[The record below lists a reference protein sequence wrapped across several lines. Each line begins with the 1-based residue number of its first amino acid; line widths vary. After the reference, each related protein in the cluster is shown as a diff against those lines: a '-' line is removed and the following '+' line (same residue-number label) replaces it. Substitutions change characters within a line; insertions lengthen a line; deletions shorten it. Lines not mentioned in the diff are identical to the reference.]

1 MNVFG
6 FLSLRSRFLVAPS
19 IGIFLMLIL
28 YFTSNA
34 IIQSHSDLFKQLSDS
49 NLPQV
54 SQISRISVLLIHNH
68 NELTSL
74 LLSGADDLDEE
85 QVYVQGRKIL
95 DELHRLEAQLSQG
108 LSNSQTIVIDQVN
121 IMAQIKLAFSRYRET
136 VISAIELSTVD
147 TTKAQKE
154 LLAANQVLD
163 QLNKFFLILS
173 QHYVRTLTIQSSQ
186 VKDSLYDHNIMTI
199 LSIVLVLFMVFFSL
213 YFSKRM
219 TSGLEQIYQALLQL
233 NEGKTDVN
241 LPEQTDT
248 YLLSLTNAVARFQA
262 TLRKNKKQQDRLNS
276 NIHELQDSK
285 ERYFNLLNLVPT
297 AIIATDDAQN
307 IVIFNKAAEKMF
319 GYDSQS
325 IINQPLEQ
333 LIPEQYRHQHKINME
348 SFKDS
353 DIESITA
360 MKRKPVKALKKNAEQ
375 FYIEASIG
383 KLKLAKET
391 LMTVAITDITE
402 RLLAEEKILYQA
414 HFDALTNLPNRFLS
428 LDRLSQQLN
437 EAQRKNELVAV
448 AFLDLDDFKK
458 INDSLGH
465 EAGDKLLIEAA
476 RRLRHVVRSVDT
488 VGRLGGDEFIIML
501 VGLKDPLDARPVVE
515 NLIAQFRKAFKIDG
529 HELILTASVGISVFP
544 DDGDNASQL
553 LRNADS
559 AMYYAKELG
568 RNTYSYF
575 TESMNQNVS
584 RRLSLEVQMHGALE
598 RDEFRLLYQP
608 QIDVTNGR
616 FTGAEA
622 LLRWN
627 NPVLGDVFPDEFI
640 PIAEQTG
647 LIVPIG
653 NFVLRQALAMT
664 QQWQQK
670 YQQPFTMA
678 VNLSPRQFRNP
689 KLVSF
694 IEQALHDFELSA
706 QSLELEITEGVLM
719 SGHAYTDEALDSLS
733 KLGISIAMD
742 DFGTGYS
749 SLSYLRRYPFN
760 VLKID
765 RSFVQDITEDTAD
778 RELVNAAIAMAHS
791 LGLKVVAEGV
801 ETEAQLSHLTSQGC
815 ESAQGYLFSKAVSF
829 EEITRLFGRQN

>member
-108 LSNSQTIVIDQVN
+108 LTNSQTIVIDQVN

-154 LLAANQVLD
+154 LLAANQVLH

>member
-6 FLSLRSRFLVAPS
+6 FLSLRNRFLIAPF
-19 IGIFLMLIL
+19 IGVFLTLIL

-54 SQISRISVLLIHNH
+54 SQISRITVLLINNH
-68 NELTSL
+68 NVLTSL

-154 LLAANQVLD
+154 LLAANQVLH
-163 QLNKFFLILS
+163 QLNNFFLILS

-199 LSIVLVLFMVFFSL
+199 LSIVLVLFMVFFAL

-262 TLRKNKKQQDRLNS
+262 TLRKNKKQQERLNS
-276 NIHELQDSK
+276 IIHELQDSK

-402 RLLAEEKILYQA
+402 RLLAEEKILHQA

-529 HELILTASVGISVFP
+529 HELILTASIGISVFP
-544 DDGDNASQL
+544 DDSDNASQL

-608 QIDVTNGR
+608 QIDVTSGR

-719 SGHAYTDEALDSLS
+719 SGHAYTDKALDSLS